1 MFVKDAMTPN
11 PVAVSPTA
19 SVLEISQLL
28 EEHKFRRVPVVDD
41 EGNLVGI
48 VSQRDVLAASPAI
61 TSTLPAWERR
71 QFMAQIK
78 ARFIMSRPVLAVTS
92 DCPIEEASRILLER
106 KFGSL
111 PVVDDDGK
119 LVGIITETDIFRTL
133 VTMLSGA
140 DEPGTRLLLRV
151 EREKGVVS
159 RLTSLVN
166 EHGGRVITIATM
178 NEPDGKHKQVL
189 IKEEGANVDSLYEAL
204 EAEDVEVLD
213 ARERKQCAVVELP

>member
-1 MFVKDAMTPN
+1 MFVQDAMTPN
-11 PVAVSPTA
+11 PVAVSPNA
-19 SVLEISQLL
+19 SVLEISELL
-28 EEHKFRRVPVVDD
+28 QEHRFRRVPVVDD
-41 EGNLVGI
+41 DGHLVGI

-71 QFMAQIK
+71 QFMARIK
-78 ARFIMSRPVLAVTS
+78 ARFVMSRPVLAVTR

-111 PVVDDDGK
+111 PVVEEGK

-133 VTMLSGA
+133 VNMLSGGN
-140 DEPGTRLLLRV
+140 EPGMRLLLRV

-159 RLTSLVN
+159 RLTALVN
-166 EHGGRVITIATM
+166 EHGGRVIAIATL

-189 IKEEGANVDSLYEAL
+189 IKEEGADVKSLYAAL
-204 EAEDVEVLD
+204 EAEEVEVLD
-213 ARERKQCAVVELP
+213 ARERRKCTVVELP